1 MDASMHPEPVVLK
14 EVEIQSIWIDAYM
27 FCVDAY

>member
-1 MDASMHPEPVVLK
+1 MDASMHPEPVVK
-14 EVEIQSIWIDAYM
+14 KIEIQSIWIDAYM